1 MLKPRYSTTIP
12 GYVPSDPE
20 IEKVRSPYSG
30 ETVAEV
36 ELVDAAGMTRALDV
50 ATAAFA
56 EHPDGIPAHERSAIL
71 KRLAALV
78 RENHEELSLL
88 IAREG
93 GKPLI
98 DARVEVTRAANTVE
112 LSAEEATRIHGEEIP
127 MQGTPAA
134 MGRLAFT
141 IKEPIGVVA
150 AVSAFN
156 HPVNLIAHQVAPAVA
171 AGCPVLIK
179 PAPDTA
185 ISCMVFMELLR
196 EAGLPPELGMAVPCS
211 NEVAEQLV
219 TSDRIGFFSFIG
231 SAKVGWLLRSKL
243 APGVRCTLEHG
254 GAAPVI
260 LDESADLERA
270 IPALLKGGYYH
281 AGQVCVSVQRI
292 FVHRSIHQE
301 VVERLTSGAE
311 ALNVGDATL
320 PETDVGPL
328 IRQREIDRVHEW
340 VEEARNAGAKVTTGG
355 NPLGHQCY
363 AATVLTDA
371 PADTKVMTEEIFGPV
386 VVVNAFDSLED
397 AVAQANSV
405 RWSFQAA
412 VFSQDVDRAL
422 VAAKKLKAA
431 AVMINDHSAF
441 RVDWMPFAGRGPSG
455 LGVGGVKYGIAD
467 YTEEKLI
474 VINVDDVFG
483 DRG

>member
-1 MLKPRYSTTIP
+1 MLKSRYPTAVP
-12 GYVPSDPE
+12 GHTPSAPE
-20 IEKVRSPYSG
+20 ILEVTSPYSG
-30 ETVAEV
+30 GTVAEV

-56 EHPDGIPAHERSAIL
+56 EHPHGLPAHERSTIL

-112 LSAEEATRIHGEEIP
+112 VSAEEATRIHGEEIP

-134 MGRLAFT
+134 MGRIAFT

-156 HPVNLIAHQVAPAVA
+156 HPVNLIAHQVAPSVA

-185 ISCMVFMELLR
+185 ISCMVFMEMLR

-231 SAKVGWLLRSKL
+231 SAKVGWHLRSKL

-260 LDESADLERA
+260 LDETADL
-270 IPALLKGGYYH
+270 
-281 AGQVCVSVQRI
+281 
-292 FVHRSIHQE
+292 
-301 VVERLTSGAE
+301 
-311 ALNVGDATL
+311 
-320 PETDVGPL
+320 
-328 IRQREIDRVHEW
+328 
-340 VEEARNAGAKVTTGG
+340 
-355 NPLGHQCY
+355 
-363 AATVLTDA
+363 
-371 PADTKVMTEEIFGPV
+371 
-386 VVVNAFDSLED
+386 
-397 AVAQANSV
+397 
-405 RWSFQAA
+405 
-412 VFSQDVDRAL
+412 DRAL
-422 VAAKKLKAA
+422 PAL
-431 AVMINDHSAF
+431 
-441 RVDWMPFAGRGPSG
+441 
-455 LGVGGVKYGIAD
+455 
-467 YTEEKLI
+467 
-474 VINVDDVFG
+474 
-483 DRG
+483 

>member
-1 MLKPRYSTTIP
+1 MLKSRYPTAVP
-12 GYVPSDPE
+12 GHTPSAPE
-20 IEKVRSPYSG
+20 ILEVTSPYSG
-30 ETVAEV
+30 GTVAEV

-56 EHPDGIPAHERSAIL
+56 EHPHGLPAHERSTIL

-112 LSAEEATRIHGEEIP
+112 VSAEEATRIHGEEIP

-134 MGRLAFT
+134 MGRIAFT

-156 HPVNLIAHQVAPAVA
+156 HPVNLIAHQVAPSVA

-185 ISCMVFMELLR
+185 ISCMVFMEMLR

-231 SAKVGWLLRSKL
+231 SAKVGWFLRSKL

-260 LDESADLERA
+260 LDETADLDRA
-270 IPALLKGGYYH
+270 LPALLKGGYYH
-281 AGQVCVSVQRI
+281 AGQVCVSVQRV
-292 FVHRSIHQE
+292 FAHSSIKKK
-301 VVERLTSGAE
+301 VVERLTEGAE
-311 ALNVGDATL
+311 GLAIGDAVH
-320 PETDVGPL
+320 PETEVGPL
-328 IRQREIDRVHEW
+328 IRQREVDRVHEW
-340 VEEARNAGAKVTTGG
+340 VEQARHAGANMTTGG
-355 NPLGHQCY
+355 NALGHQCY

-386 VVVNAFDSLED
+386 IVVNAFDSLED

-422 VAAKKLKAA
+422 GAAKNLKAA

-455 LGVGGVKYGIAD
+455 LGVGGVKYGVAD
-467 YTEEKLI
+467 LTEEKMI
-474 VINVDDVFG
+474 VIRLG
-483 DRG
+483 DRA